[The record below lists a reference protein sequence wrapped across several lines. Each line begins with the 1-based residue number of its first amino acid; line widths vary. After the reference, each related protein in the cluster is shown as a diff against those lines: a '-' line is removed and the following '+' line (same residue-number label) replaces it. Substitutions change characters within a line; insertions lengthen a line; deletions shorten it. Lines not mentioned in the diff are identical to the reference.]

1 MTERFGLRKLSIGL
15 ASVLIGIGFIHGQN
29 VQADTIDN
37 ATQAETT
44 QNTEIIQEN
53 NTQTDDQIKQQDQK
67 LNLHEQTSTNNSIRA
82 VKTEETVD
90 VSKNAQETQNMP
102 VSQAKNTPMANLSE
116 NKIRVQ
122 ASDNTPNG
130 GYDQSTWGTLDVS
143 KWNGNENADGVY
155 ELTDYTGDLSHIIV
169 PNQDDF
175 AKAGKT
181 VGQIG
186 INADLTHSWFENGDP
201 QTIAFSKT
209 SDKKVKALGDDWT
222 GAFTGYL
229 DRKGKQ
235 INKAHNLDKI
245 DANNLDT
252 SNIYNFSYGFYN
264 DHLDD
269 LSSMSNWNTS
279 NLNTTSGMFYGNSIS
294 DLAPI
299 KHWDMGQT
307 IDTNHM
313 FYNNKISDLT
323 PITNWDLSNVTDIS
337 GMFQNNQISDLTPLK
352 NWDTEN
358 IKSMAFLF
366 FGNQIS
372 DLTPLA
378 SWNTSNVTNVIYM
391 FYNNQINNLTPLES
405 WETTNVQNF
414 SHMFQSNRLTDLSP
428 LAKWQTGKST
438 DFSYMFYNN
447 QISDLKP
454 LEKWDVKNGQDF
466 SYMFY
471 TNLINDLTPLK
482 DWDTSGATNF
492 ASMFYQN
499 KITNLDA
506 LINWQTGNV
515 TNFNL
520 MFANNQIK
528 SVNGLSDWNTGK
540 VTDLSYMFQNNQI
553 QDISPLTNWQTSNV
567 TQMQHMFQNNQIN
580 NIAGLDKWDTSNV
593 TDMSYLFMNNQ
604 INNADDL
611 GVWDTSNVTNMA
623 SMLQANKLSDI
634 RKLKNWN
641 TQNVTNFS
649 ALFMNNPIE
658 YADFSGWNFD
668 KANAMGFLINSSK
681 QAIVLVKDK
690 TMENLLSG
698 NSTVPDWNDGTQY
711 QIVYS
716 QFNNLYFDNDLTT
729 IPKYYVAKDDNDLLT
744 QIRQNVDDAVKNYQ
758 SWHVNYNI
766 VPKKAL
772 DQITNPIA
780 LSNAE
785 FTLTHKMQNSVQTNP
800 AVRTIVVHY
809 PDGYKDTFIQ
819 TIGYERT
826 ATKDLVTGEIT
837 YGKWT
842 VNDDK
847 SSFTKNYEK
856 QDVKAYKVNAD
867 GTISFA
873 SFKVPKVNGY
883 KAVVKRVNKATM
895 VSYVMIKPEKQ
906 IVTKP
911 IEAKQDNFVSSNNS
925 INLKQAENIIIKS
938 ESRKKEI
945 YRFKLDAAMIE
956 NLKLNFKINSAKLT
970 DPIKLKVKTVKL

>member
-1 MTERFGLRKLSIGL
+1 MNERFGLRKLSIGL
-15 ASVLIGIGFIHGQN
+15 VSVLIGIGFINGQK

-37 ATQAETT
+37 PSQAKTT
-44 QNTEIIQEN
+44 VKTEIIQEN
-53 NTQTDDQIKQQDQK
+53 NKQTDDQIKQNDQK
-67 LNLHEQTSTNNSIRA
+67 LDLQNTKPTNANDSIKA
-82 VKTEETVD
+82 AKTENVADT
-90 VSKNAQETQNMP
+90 SKNTQETQNMP
-102 VSQAKNTPMANLSE
+102 VSQVSAMPASNLSE
-116 NKIRVQ
+116 SKIQVQ
-122 ASDNTPNG
+122 NADNTQNG

-143 KWNGNENADGVY
+143 KWNGNENADGIY
-155 ELTDYTGDLSHIIV
+155 ELTDYTGDLSHIII

-175 AKAGKT
+175 AKVGKT
-181 VGQIG
+181 VGQVG

-201 QTIAFSKT
+201 KTIAFSKT
-209 SDKKVKALGDDWT
+209 GDKKVKALGDDWT

-235 INKAHNLDKI
+235 INKAHNLEKI

-264 DHLDD
+264 NRLTDVSGVSDWD
-269 LSSMSNWNTS
+269 TSM
-279 NLNTTSGMFYGNSIS
+279 LNTTNGMFYGNSIS
-294 DLAPI
+294 DLNPI
-299 KHWDMGQT
+299 KHWDMSR
-307 IDTNHM
+307 IISTNYM
-313 FYNNKISDLT
+313 FNGNQISDLT
-323 PITNWDLSNVTDIS
+323 PVANWDLADVNDIS
-337 GMFQNNQISDLTPLK
+337 GMFQNNRIIDLTPLK
-352 NWDTEN
+352 NWDTKN
-358 IKSMAFLF
+358 VNNMSFLF

-378 SWNTSNVTNVIYM
+378 SWNTSNVTNFTYM
-391 FYNNQINNLTPLES
+391 FYNNQISDLTPLEN
-405 WETTNVQNF
+405 WDTANVQNF

-428 LAKWQTGKST
+428 LATWQTGKST

-454 LEKWDVKNGQDF
+454 LEQWGVKNGQDF

-471 TNLINDLTPLK
+471 TNLISDLTPLK
-482 DWDTSGATNF
+482 DWNTNSATNF
-492 ASMFYQN
+492 SSMFYQN

-506 LINWQTGNV
+506 LTKWQTGNV

-540 VTDLSYMFQNNQI
+540 ATDFSYMFQNNQI
-553 QDISPLTNWQTSNV
+553 QDISPLTNWQTGNV

-580 NIAGLDKWDTSNV
+580 NITGLDKWDTSNV

-611 GVWDTSNVTNMA
+611 GVWDTSNVTNIA

-641 TQNVTNFS
+641 TQSVTNFS

-681 QAIVLVKDK
+681 QAIILVKDK

-698 NSTVPDWNDGTQY
+698 NSTVPDWNDGTQH

-716 QFNNLYFDNDLTT
+716 QFNNLHFDNDLTT
-729 IPKYYVAKDDNDLLT
+729 MPKYYVAKDDNDLLT
-744 QIRQNVDDAVKNYQ
+744 QIRQNVDNAVKNYQ

-772 DQITNPIA
+772 DQITDPIA

-785 FTLTHKMQNSVQTNP
+785 FILTHKTQNSVQDNP

-819 TIGYERT
+819 TIGYERI

-856 QDVKAYKVNAD
+856 QDVKAYKINAN

-873 SFKVPKVNGY
+873 GFKLPKVNGY
-883 KAVVKRVNKATM
+883 KAVVKRVNNTVA
-895 VSYVMIKPEKQ
+895 VSYLMIKPEKQ
-906 IVTKP
+906 LAQNPNESISK
-911 IEAKQDNFVSSNNS
+911 IENMQTAKLAKEISTDAKLQQIK
-925 INLKQAENIIIKS
+925 INLLQTNYKFDLTKLTVPIKIKIKS
-938 ESRKKEI
+938 I
-945 YRFKLDAAMIE
+945 
-956 NLKLNFKINSAKLT
+956 KI
-970 DPIKLKVKTVKL
+970 